1 MKTLIR
7 WIKIYWH
14 GLTKRHGFNF
24 RFGLTKG
31 SDLILGTDYTD
42 YTEAC
47 ALVFF

>member
-7 WIKIYWH
+7 WIKIYRH
-14 GLTKRHGFNF
+14 GLTKRL
-24 RFGLTKG
+24 GLLG

>member
-7 WIKIYWH
+7 WIRIDSH
-14 GLTKRHGFNF
+14 
-24 RFGLTKG
+24 GLTKG
-31 SDLILGTDYTD
+31 SDFLGSDFILGTD